1 MKADKNSIDYQIN
14 LEELQEMEEAVPMT
28 LRERS
33 GLRSWVHKGNEV
45 DSNPWGYTD
54 SDGLPLNY
62 LQAFRI
68 RFGYSSGPWDYWKG
82 SDTQLL
88 WDDQHKCFLSKDEF
102 F

>member
-1 MKADKNSIDYQIN
+1 MITDKKSMDYQIN
-14 LEELQEMEEAVPMT
+14 LEELLEMEKAVPMT

-33 GLRSWVHKGNEV
+33 CLRRWVHKGNEV
-45 DSNPWGYTD
+45 ESNPWGYID

-68 RFGYSSGPWDYWKG
+68 KFGYSSGPWDYWKG

-88 WDDQHKCFLSKDEF
+88 WDDQRKCFFSKDEF

>member
-14 LEELQEMEEAVPMT
+14 LAELQEMEEAVPMT

>member
-1 MKADKNSIDYQIN
+1 M
-14 LEELQEMEEAVPMT
+14 
-28 LRERS
+28 
-33 GLRSWVHKGNEV
+33 
-45 DSNPWGYTD
+45 D
-54 SDGLPLNY
+54 SDGMPLNY

-88 WDDQHKCFLSKDEF
+88 WDEQSHCFLSKDEF